1 MWKSGHMARPEI
13 LLDQYAAVG
22 WEQISRGE
30 DKSIEADMKLV
41 CSELLLVCSR
51 LRLERKGR

>member
-1 MWKSGHMARPEI
+1 MWKSGYMARPEI

-22 WEQISRGE
+22 WEQISGGE

-41 CSELLLVCSR
+41 CSELLLLCSR
-51 LRLERKGR
+51 CRLERKGR